1 MSLHSSQHLG
11 ATNLDFQMEW
21 NVYKRRRDV
30 LCIPS
35 LKKIWEKQLLV
46 VMAVVA
52 FGSAVDISIQEHWPF
67 DCVTRDT
74 PVALDMI
81 LGILANR
88 HVAVG
93 ELYLLVTDFRGGH

>member
-1 MSLHSSQHLG
+1 M
-11 ATNLDFQMEW
+11 
-21 NVYKRRRDV
+21 VR
-30 LCIPS
+30 
-35 LKKIWEKQLLV
+35 
-46 VMAVVA
+46 AVVA

-93 ELYLLVTDFRGGH
+93 ELYLLVTDFRGGHYYLTQTSYFILLTIALSDTDSPMQCVDVVTPFYKKGTQSLSLIW